1 MKRLIFGFIATGAV
15 LSAVV
20 ACKDV
25 TKTSVNESPKSESK
39 IMVSAEDSALFVD
52 VFQAYLGYDQAY
64 ADSAAEKTD
73 LVGDVLG
80 LQADNASEHYKKNMV
95 HVDSVL
101 QKCIQLVGQRNY
113 DELLLTLET
122 ERNNINVHPGNVIDN
137 EIGLLL
143 VYNKLYSAAYPESE
157 DSFYMKMMPLYKF
170 SELHLQLIEN
180 FGKGRH
186 PFHDQLENL
195 INEAKEHLNGQ
206 K

>member
-20 ACKDV
+20 ACKDA

-122 ERNNINVHPGNVIDN
+122 ERKNINVHPGNVIDN

-143 VYNKLYSAAYPESE
+143 VYNKLYSAA
-157 DSFYMKMMPLYKF
+157 
-170 SELHLQLIEN
+170 
-180 FGKGRH
+180 
-186 PFHDQLENL
+186 
-195 INEAKEHLNGQ
+195 
-206 K
+206 